1 MNSKDVIRFLGGQ
14 VRWGMIAVV
23 VFLGLGGRAVLAGD
37 REEVAILVHSF
48 ATRGDRID
56 AAPFR
61 MLFVTEP
68 EIEVGTKG
76 KMSPDVFFSAWT
88 KRLIELKTMGGVR
101 RQHVTTFDVEIRGS
115 GRASATASVLTTLVQ
130 NNEIQMADTG
140 SVNIEAVKSAGVWK
154 IKNLKLTS
162 DTTRLDWIRLEL
174 DSTK

>member
-1 MNSKDVIRFLGGQ
+1 MKINEIVRVLAGRISRGLIVGVALLSVGGQ
-14 VRWGMIAVV
+14 T
-23 VFLGLGGRAVLAGD
+23 VLAGD
-37 REEVAILVHSF
+37 REEVGSLVYSF
-48 ATRGDRID
+48 AVRGDQLD

-61 MLFVTEP
+61 ALFVDQP
-68 EIEVGTKG
+68 AIEVGTKG
-76 KMSPDVFFSAWT
+76 KMSPDVFFAAWT